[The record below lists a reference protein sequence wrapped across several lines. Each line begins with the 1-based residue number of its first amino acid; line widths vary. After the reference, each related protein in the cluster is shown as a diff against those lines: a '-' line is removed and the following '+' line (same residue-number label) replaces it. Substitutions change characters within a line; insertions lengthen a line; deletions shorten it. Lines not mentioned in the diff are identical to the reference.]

1 MIVDATLEHIKPEGK
16 FPLGRLLATP
26 GALRAFTEAGENAL
40 DYLLRH
46 VGGDWGDVPPEDAKE
61 NEFSLTR
68 HLRLFSAYT
77 LDSGI
82 EIWVITEADRSATT
96 ILLPS
101 EY

>member
-26 GALRAFTEAGENAL
+26 GALRAFTEAGENTL

-77 LDSGI
+77 LGSGV